1 MTRIEH
7 PFVKT
12 CRAVFKEKYPDKESA
27 IPEGSPLVDGG
38 IPEDVLT
45 EALRRYYA
53 GKTLVIGPRI
63 QVRPTSAA
71 PKQEVR
77 RTITYA

>member
-1 MTRIEH
+1 MGHGEH

-12 CRAVFKEKYPDKESA
+12 CGVMFKEKYPDKESA

-38 IPEDVLT
+38 IPEDVMT

-53 GKTLVIGPRI
+53 GKTLVIVCVFRYVLP
-63 QVRPTSAA
+63 VRPQNR
-71 PKQEVR
+71 K
-77 RTITYA
+77 